1 MAVIIELYGAPCTGK
16 TTLAAELVVEA
27 KKAGLRVEHCQ
38 EVAKQWLYNRDIRM
52 KDQFS
57 IIAAQYLE
65 NHKYD
70 HILQELD
77 ILVVEAPIF
86 LQLSYGEE
94 LPEIARIARE
104 KRDISHVYMA
114 GVLDNPFGF
123 DAFGRNPQKNE
134 QFNPERLQKYIRKV
148 YGSNAYSGKYEQ
160 VRKSLFN
167 LIHMK
172 LSIRDFFIKWPVEG
186 TQCGKK

>member
-1 MAVIIELYGAPCTGK
+1 MAIIIELYGEPCTGK
-16 TTLAAELVVEA
+16 TTLAAELVAEA

-70 HILQELD
+70 HILQSLD

-94 LPEIARIARE
+94 LPEIARIARK
-104 KRDISHVYMA
+104 KRDLSHVYVA
-114 GVLDNPFGF
+114 GVLNNPFEF
-123 DAFGRNPQKNE
+123 DSFGRNPQKNE
-134 QFNPERLQKYIRKV
+134 QFHPERLQKYIRKV
-148 YGSNAYSGKYEQ
+148 YGGKTYSGKYEQ
-160 VRKSLFN
+160 VRKALFN
-167 LIHMK
+167 LIRMK
-172 LSIRDFFIKWPVEG
+172 IAVRDFFIQQPLENI
-186 TQCGKK
+186 QCGKK